1 MPIKHAAFKQLRKDR
16 KRHDRNQAFRS
27 ELKTLTKHF
36 QALLQ
41 AKKLDEA
48 KALMREV
55 VSFYDR
61 AIKKG
66 IVHRNTVARYKSRFA
81 KQLNRLAAK

>member
-27 ELKTLTKHF
+27 ELKTLTKRF

-41 AKKLDEA
+41 AKQLAEA
-48 KALMREV
+48 KALLRDV

-61 AIKKG
+61 AVKKG
-66 IVHRNTVARYKSRFA
+66 ILHRNTVARSKSRFA
-81 KQLNRLAAK
+81 LQLNRLSAK